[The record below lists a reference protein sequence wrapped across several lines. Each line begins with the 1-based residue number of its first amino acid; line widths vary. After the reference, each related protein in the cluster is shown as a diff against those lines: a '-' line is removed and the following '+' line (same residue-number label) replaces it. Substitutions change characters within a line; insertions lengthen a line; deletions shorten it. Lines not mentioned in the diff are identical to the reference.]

1 MSEIFYTDSASFQT
15 FEVTSKAIFNNITV
29 SGSLSFSG
37 SYSLPFAICEIPFLN
52 KTDQNTYSAGVENY
66 IELDPTFNINSGEF
80 SATNRFISGS
90 LEISKT
96 GYYSI
101 YASITLN
108 FASNPDDVV
117 TVKIYDHAANKPI
130 STAVQLILDNIVNS
144 LNMSNLSFEN
154 MNTSLDTY
162 VKKTTYEHSDIDY
175 YNLRLSSQQCE
186 GIIFHLMPIELNQL
200 VFYHLKC

>member
-15 FEVTSKAIFNNITV
+15 FEVTNKATFNNITV

-52 KTDQNTYSAGVENY
+52 QTDQNTYSAGVENY

-130 STAVQLILDNIVNS
+130 STR
-144 LNMSNLSFEN
+144 
-154 MNTSLDTY
+154 TY
-162 VKKTTYEHSDIDY
+162 VISNVLSQINSIDIGGAIDLIDISGDYIYVTIQTTSTNFGI
-175 YNLRLSSQQCE
+175 LSTVE
-186 GIIFHLMPIELNQL
+186 GESLLTITQ
-200 VFYHLKC
+200 VR